1 MVKSKCLLAGT
12 VCTLLF
18 GLLLLA
24 LGISLPIV
32 IQKAIDTGLDDLWM
46 QPSGF
51 ASWGATPGKV
61 GVKIVREYSL
71 FNLTNPGE
79 VILGARP
86 QMVELGSFP
95 FQEYSVFTDWTYLDD
110 NLTPIGQKVKNT

>member
-24 LGISLPIV
+24 LGIALPIV
-32 IQKAIDTGLDDLWM
+32 IQQAIDTGLDDLWM

-51 ASWGATPGKV
+51 ASWGATPGKL
-61 GVKIVREYSL
+61 GIKIVREYSL
-71 FNLTNPGE
+71 FKLTNPGE
-79 VILGARP
+79 VILAENGGTGRFP
-86 QMVELGSFP
+86 LRGVLGLHGLDLFGR
-95 FQEYSVFTDWTYLDD
+95 QLGTYR
-110 NLTPIGQKVKNT
+110 TEGRH